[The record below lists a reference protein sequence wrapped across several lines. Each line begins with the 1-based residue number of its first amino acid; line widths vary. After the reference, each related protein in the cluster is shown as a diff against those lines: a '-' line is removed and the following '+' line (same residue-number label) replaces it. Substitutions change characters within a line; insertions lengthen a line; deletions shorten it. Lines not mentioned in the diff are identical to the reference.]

1 MSINMQNDEFINEE
15 GKPIPKKH
23 SMKYLGALLSS
34 DGYYNSEISRRI
46 GMAAAE
52 FSLLHKCWQHSCL
65 SVKRKYE
72 LYNTLVLSKLLYGL
86 ESVTLRMH
94 DKKKLDAFHA
104 RCCRRILRIS
114 PAFVSRIS
122 NAYVLQTIESIKL
135 SHMILIR
142 QLKFFGSLARRSNDD
157 LLRSFIFHPDSHV
170 VKIPL
175 DRPRGRPRLTWKATM
190 HKHACDIIHDYSS
203 LISDAKKWS
212 SAVIRF
218 CNSLK

>member
-1 MSINMQNDEFINEE
+1 MMVIIIRRSLDASVWQLLNSLYCINVGSIHAYQSKENT
-15 GKPIPKKH
+15 
-23 SMKYLGALLSS
+23 KYTIRLFPS
-34 DGYYNSEISRRI
+34 ISI
-46 GMAAAE
+46 
-52 FSLLHKCWQHSCL
+52 
-65 SVKRKYE
+65 
-72 LYNTLVLSKLLYGL
+72 LYGL
-86 ESVTLRMH
+86 ESVTLRKH
-94 DKKKLDAFHA
+94 DKNKLDAFHA

-122 NAYVLQTIESIKL
+122 NAYILQTTESIKL

-203 LISDAKKWS
+203 LISDEKK
-212 SAVIRF
+212 
-218 CNSLK
+218 